1 MLPPDPRTL
10 KLLVRLLRKDA
21 FDDFVEDRRGRLS
34 RLVEVAMEKP
44 VVHVSET
51 ADYDEGGE

>member
-1 MLPPDPRTL
+1 M
-10 KLLVRLLRKDA
+10 RLLRKDA